1 MDLPYKQKRTSRK
14 SGFQMS
20 LDNKTKTNLMPL
32 PLDIVNLILSYVD
45 AHPIVDLVSK
55 EYKKQEYLFNE
66 FRSYDAEED
75 FYCSECGTGLPEYLA
90 CCDIIGHDCSCCKNC
105 DYEFSELI
113 DKLKDI
119 KGVVWEKFVFNFST

>member
-1 MDLPYKQKRTSRK
+1 MDLPYNQKRTSRR

-20 LDNKTKTNLMPL
+20 LDNKTKINLLPL

-55 EYKKQEYLFNE
+55 EYKNQEYLFNE
-66 FRSYDAEED
+66 FRSYHDDED
-75 FYCSECGTGLPEYLA
+75 LYCTECGTGLPEYLA
-90 CCDIIGHDCSCCKNC
+90 CFDIIGYDCTCCKNC

-113 DKLKDI
+113 HMRRDM
-119 KGVVWEKFVFNFST
+119 KGSVWENLIFNFCS